1 MAKSFELSRRSLL
14 TAAGVAI
21 GLPALESFAP
31 AAKAFAGSQT
41 AGKPPVRLAWIFF
54 PNGTNADQWLP
65 TAGEGGKWNITPSLE
80 PLAKHQQH
88 LTAFRGL
95 AQMTGFA
102 MGDGPGDHARSS
114 ATFLTGVHP
123 LKTAGS
129 GIRVGRSVD
138 QVLADS
144 YGRVTRLPSIELG
157 TEGGRQAGD
166 CDSGYSCAYSN
177 NISWRSES
185 QPMSKEIDPSAAFK
199 RLFGSYNDSVSGIRR
214 SVLDAVL
221 DNQKRLM
228 SRASGGDRQKLDQY
242 FTSLREVESRIDRLK
257 VPVDLSG
264 LDVQEPEEDP
274 SDATEHIRLMY
285 DLMVLAFRTDTTRI
299 ATYML
304 ANEGSNRT
312 FPMIEVA
319 EGHHQLSHHQN
330 QEKSVE
336 KIRRIDRYYSEQFS
350 YFLDRMAE
358 VPDGEEGTLL
368 DNSLIVYGGSIS
380 DGNRHDHDNLP
391 IVLAGHGGGR
401 VCGGKLHE
409 FSSDTPLNNLFLS
422 MAEIAGSPISEI
434 GDSTGPL
441 SLS

>member
-1 MAKSFELSRRSLL
+1 MAKPFELSRRSLL

-31 AAKAFAGSQT
+31 AAKAFAASQA

-54 PNGTNADQWLP
+54 PNGTNAEKWLP
-65 TAGEGGKWNITPSLE
+65 TAAEEGSWNVTPSLE
-80 PLAKHQQH
+80 PLAKHRQH

-185 QPMSKEIDPSAAFK
+185 QPMSKEVDPAAAFK
-199 RLFGSYNDSVSGIRR
+199 RLFGSYTDSASGIRR

-257 VPVDLSG
+257 TPVDLSG
-264 LDVQEPEEDP
+264 LDVKEPEEDP

-312 FPMIEVA
+312 FPMIDVA

-330 QEKSVE
+330 QEKSIE

-391 IVLAGHGGGR
+391 ILLAGHGGGR

-409 FSSDTPLNNLFLS
+409 FTSDTPLNNLFLS
-422 MAEIAGSPISEI
+422 MAEIAGSPIPEI

-441 SLS
+441 SLA